1 MYKFPFDVQICSLE
15 FGSLVNNATEL
26 RLHAKADSIDLTLYV
41 DNKEFRYF
49 DAYIYNVE
57 PL

>member
-1 MYKFPFDVQICSLE
+1 MYKFPFDVQLCSLE

-26 RLHAKADSIDLTLYV
+26 RLHALADSIDFTLYV
-41 DNKEFRYF
+41 DNKEFRYC
-49 DAYIYNVE
+49 DAHIFNVE